1 MVWSVSKGRVFNQ
14 CQRKWLY
21 YEKVASATSN
31 DPLRKE
37 VYQLKQLQSVSAWR
51 GSLVD
56 TVIESTFVP
65 KLRNNQVP
73 ERDEVFSFADDLIKK
88 QLKFGCAEKH
98 KEEGVTKSRAGS
110 NYCAFYDIEYNDG
123 LQENALQEAKQ
134 EIKSALSNLLDSD
147 LINNIAKENE
157 YVISQRSLRFNV
169 EGIPVTSTPD
179 MVVFFDKRDPMI
191 IDWKVHSFG
200 NSDAWLQ
207 LGIYSLAISRTNPH
221 KDFPDSFKES
231 KRNPEK
237 ITLLEYQLLKNVQ
250 RKYTV
255 NSDDIL
261 DIEDFIFKSA
271 NEMNNLLNGF
281 QIGDIDFSLFKTA
294 YRPSTCSRCQF
305 KKFCWKQKSMNGPKP
320 IQQTLF
326 GVLI

>member
-21 YEKVASATSN
+21 YEKVASATSK

-37 VYQLKQLQSVSAWR
+37 VHQLKQLQSVSAWR

-65 KLRNNQVP
+65 KLRNNKVP

-88 QLKFGCAEKH
+88 QLKFGRAEKH
-98 KEEGVTKSRAGS
+98 KEEGITKSRAGS
-110 NYCAFYDIEYNDG
+110 DYCAFYDIEYNDG
-123 LQENALQEAKQ
+123 LQESPLQEAKQ
-134 EIKSALSNLLDSD
+134 EIKTALSTLLDSD
-147 LINNIAKENE
+147 LIKNIAVEND
-157 YVISQRSLRFNV
+157 YVISQRSMRFNL

-179 MVVFFDKRDPMI
+179 MVVFYEKRAPMI

-207 LGIYSLAISRTNPH
+207 LGIYSLALSRINPH
-221 KDFPDSFKES
+221 KDFPDAFKES
-231 KRNPEK
+231 KANPEK

-250 RKYTV
+250 RKYSV

-261 DIEDFIFKSA
+261 DIEDHIFRSA
-271 NEMNNLLNGF
+271 NEMNNLLTGF
-281 QIGDIDFSLFKTA
+281 QIDDIDFSLFKTA

-305 KKFCWKQKSMNGPKP
+305 TKFCWNQTSMNEPKP

-326 GVLI
+326 GVLK